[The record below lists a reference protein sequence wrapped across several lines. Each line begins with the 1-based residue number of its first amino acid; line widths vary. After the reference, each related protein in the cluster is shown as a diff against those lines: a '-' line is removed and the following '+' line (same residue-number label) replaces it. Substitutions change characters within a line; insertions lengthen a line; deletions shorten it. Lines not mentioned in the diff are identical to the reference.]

1 MTFTIMTDSTADLNQ
16 TWAEDHDIVL
26 IGLTILCD
34 GEVYETV
41 GPNRISSDYL
51 LKKMKAG
58 SHPQTSQINVGE
70 FEKVFREHAKNNK
83 ALLYL
88 AFSSVLSGTYQSA
101 LMARDLVREDY
112 PDAVIEIVDTLA
124 AAGGEGY
131 LTILAAEAR
140 DSGKNLLETKDIVE
154 AVIPRLRTYFLVDDL
169 FHLMRGGRLSK
180 GSAFLGSLASIKPL
194 LWIDEEGK
202 LVPIAK
208 IRGRQKAIKEMVA
221 QVEKDIADSTVI
233 VSYTSDQGSAEKL
246 REELLAH
253 ENISDVLMMP
263 LGPVISAH
271 VGPNTL
277 AVFVIGQNSRDRKSV
292 V

>member
-51 LKKMKAG
+51 LKKIKAG

-246 REELLAH
+246 REELLVH

-277 AVFVIGQNSRDRKSV
+277 AVFVIGQNSR
-292 V
+292 

>member
-124 AAGGEGY
+124 AARGEGY

-277 AVFVIGQNSRDRKSV
+277 AVFVIGQNSR
-292 V
+292 

>member
-271 VGPNTL
+271 VGPNPL
-277 AVFVIGQNSRDRKSV
+277 AVFVIGQNSR
-292 V
+292 

>member
-16 TWAEDHDIVL
+16 TWAEDHDIVF

-70 FEKVFREHAKNNK
+70 FEKVFREHARNNK

-124 AAGGEGY
+124 AAGGEVY

-277 AVFVIGQNSRDRKSV
+277 AVFVIGQNSR
-292 V
+292 

>member
-154 AVIPRLRTYFLVDDL
+154 AVIPRLRTYLLVDDL

-277 AVFVIGQNSRDRKSV
+277 AVFVIGQNSR
-292 V
+292 

>member
-277 AVFVIGQNSRDRKSV
+277 VVFVIGQNSR
-292 V
+292 

>member
-140 DSGKNLLETKDIVE
+140 DSGKNLLETKNIVE

-233 VSYTSDQGSAEKL
+233 VSYTSDQSSAEKL

-277 AVFVIGQNSRDRKSV
+277 AVFVIGQNSR
-292 V
+292 

>member
-253 ENISDVLMMP
+253 ENISDVLMIP

-277 AVFVIGQNSRDRKSV
+277 AVFVIGQNSR
-292 V
+292 

>member
-83 ALLYL
+83 ARLYL

-277 AVFVIGQNSRDRKSV
+277 AVFVIGQNSR
-292 V
+292 

>member
-58 SHPQTSQINVGE
+58 SYPQTSQINVGE
-70 FEKVFREHAKNNK
+70 FEKVFREHARNNK

-277 AVFVIGQNSRDRKSV
+277 AVFVIGQNSR
-292 V
+292 

>member
-70 FEKVFREHAKNNK
+70 FEKFFREHAKNNK

-277 AVFVIGQNSRDRKSV
+277 AVFVIGQNSR
-292 V
+292 

>member
-221 QVEKDIADSTVI
+221 QVEKDIAHSTVI

-277 AVFVIGQNSRDRKSV
+277 AVFVIGQNSR
-292 V
+292 

>member
-101 LMARDLVREDY
+101 LMARDIVREDY

-246 REELLAH
+246 REELLVH

-277 AVFVIGQNSRDRKSV
+277 AVFVIGQNFR
-292 V
+292 

>member
-34 GEVYETV
+34 EEVYETV

-277 AVFVIGQNSRDRKSV
+277 AVFVIGQNFR
-292 V
+292 

>member
-70 FEKVFREHAKNNK
+70 FEKVFREHARNNK

-194 LWIDEEGK
+194 LWSDEEGK

-277 AVFVIGQNSRDRKSV
+277 AVFVIGQNSR
-292 V
+292 

>member
-16 TWAEDHDIVL
+16 TWAEDHDIIL

-277 AVFVIGQNSRDRKSV
+277 AVFVIGQNSR
-292 V
+292 

>member
-70 FEKVFREHAKNNK
+70 FEKVFREHARNNK

-233 VSYTSDQGSAEKL
+233 VYYTSDQGSAEKL

-277 AVFVIGQNSRDRKSV
+277 AVFVIGQNSR
-292 V
+292 

>member
-277 AVFVIGQNSRDRKSV
+277 AVFVIGHNSR
-292 V
+292 

>member
-16 TWAEDHDIVL
+16 TWAEDHDIVF

-70 FEKVFREHAKNNK
+70 FEKVFREHARNNK

-88 AFSSVLSGTYQSA
+88 AFSSVLSGTYQSV

-277 AVFVIGQNSRDRKSV
+277 AVFVIGQNSR
-292 V
+292 

>member
-208 IRGRQKAIKEMVA
+208 IRGRQKAIKEMVT

-277 AVFVIGQNSRDRKSV
+277 AVFVIGQNSR
-292 V
+292 

>member
-70 FEKVFREHAKNNK
+70 FEKVFREHARNNK

-131 LTILAAEAR
+131 LTILAAEAK

-277 AVFVIGQNSRDRKSV
+277 AVFVIGQNSR
-292 V
+292 

>member
-1 MTFTIMTDSTADLNQ
+1 
-16 TWAEDHDIVL
+16 
-26 IGLTILCD
+26 
-34 GEVYETV
+34 
-41 GPNRISSDYL
+41 
-51 LKKMKAG
+51 MKAG

-277 AVFVIGQNSRDRKSV
+277 AVFVIGQNSR
-292 V
+292 

>member
-246 REELLAH
+246 REEMLAH

-277 AVFVIGQNSRDRKSV
+277 AVFVIGQNFR
-292 V
+292 

>member
-253 ENISDVLMMP
+253 ENIGDVLMMP

-277 AVFVIGQNSRDRKSV
+277 AVFVIGQNSR
-292 V
+292 

>member
-70 FEKVFREHAKNNK
+70 FEKVFREHARNNK
-83 ALLYL
+83 ALLYI

-277 AVFVIGQNSRDRKSV
+277 AVFVIGQNSR
-292 V
+292 

>member
-70 FEKVFREHAKNNK
+70 FEKVFHEHARNNK

-277 AVFVIGQNSRDRKSV
+277 AVFVIGQNSR
-292 V
+292 